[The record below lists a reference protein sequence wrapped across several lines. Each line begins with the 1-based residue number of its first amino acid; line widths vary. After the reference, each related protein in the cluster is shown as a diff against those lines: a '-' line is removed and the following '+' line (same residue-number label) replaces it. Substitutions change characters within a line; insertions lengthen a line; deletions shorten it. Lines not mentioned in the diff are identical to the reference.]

1 MSASRSDWP
10 RLLDLLDEALD
21 MPAEQIAGWVDGL
34 DVSPGLRAQ
43 LREMMARHRATET
56 SDFLAGLPVLGHVP
70 ILREGQEV
78 GGWRLLHRIGD
89 GGMSTVWLA
98 VRADDQ
104 VRREVAIKLPHT
116 GPGQDGLFSR
126 LRRERNIL
134 ASLEHA
140 NIARLYEVG
149 LTAAG
154 TPYLAMEYVQGTT
167 LLRHADAHRLDL
179 AARVCLF
186 RQVLAAVQYAHG
198 KLVLHRDLKPPNILV
213 TDAGEVKLLDFGIA
227 QVLTDSDS
235 TFVATELTQ
244 AGRRPLTPAYASP
257 EQLRGQPLGTASDIY
272 SLGVVLCELLCGERA
287 HVVASASA
295 ARHEEAVLGE
305 DPRAPSRRHPTADAL
320 EARGTTARG
329 LRTALA
335 GDLDAIVLKALALAP
350 EQRYASASTFS
361 DDLERWLAGLPVSA
375 RVPTLWYHARKFVRR
390 HRLAVLSTTL
400 ATAAVVATG
409 SVAILRGI
417 EARRAADSATAARQF
432 MEQLFEGTD
441 PDLFGGHE
449 PSATAL
455 LARGRAKLLAVDNR
469 ASALPVD
476 ELLASIARA
485 QFELGDSPAA
495 DATLVLLLQ
504 RLDSPRDAP
513 LRIQA
518 WLQRADVALSQFQL
532 PAAKEALAQARA
544 EVDAHGADGALRM
557 SLAAY
562 SGAVAL
568 HDDRLDEARR
578 AYEDYLARARQA
590 TGVPPLEM
598 LTVRLGLAKVESMT
612 DHRAAAENLLRDA
625 ETLAA
630 AHPELQGVRFREIAN
645 YRASIA
651 IEQGRYADLGAWL
664 PAALRDC
671 GRSLGPQSIACRLLQ
686 AQQVRV
692 LLKQGRGP
700 AAATA
705 AEGLRLQAD
714 TEPSPARRVEA
725 AVLIARSAAAAGR
738 RADQDAMR
746 RRLEEIDRTA
756 ETSKL
761 DPGYR
766 LLVEDTLAELALA
779 ANDLPAALAWTARA
793 RQFAAGAGLAGS
805 AEARRTALFEGLALA
820 AQGRHGD
827 ALTAWGALCDDG
839 VLARSHLQMRDRLFS
854 LNCARSL
861 AFTEHRAQALAL
873 VRDAL
878 PLLRDGLGAEAPTTL
893 KAEALLGELEP
904 GSALARPA
912 PAAGSPGWFS

>member
-10 RLLDLLDEALD
+10 RLLDLLDVALD
-21 MPAEQIAGWVDGL
+21 MPVDQVAGWVAGL
-34 DVSPGLRAQ
+34 DVSPELRAQ
-43 LREMMARHRATET
+43 LREMMARRRDAET
-56 SDFLAGLPVLGHVP
+56 GDFLAALPVLGHAP
-70 ILREGQEV
+70 TLREGQEV

-116 GPGQDGLFSR
+116 GPGQEGLFSR

-149 LTAAG
+149 LTAGG

-167 LLRHADAHRLDL
+167 LLLHADARRLDL
-179 AARVCLF
+179 AARVRLF

-227 QVLTDSDS
+227 QVLTDSAS

-257 EQLRGQPLGTASDIY
+257 EQLRGLPLGTASDLY

-287 HVVASASA
+287 HVLASASA
-295 ARHEEAVLGE
+295 ARHEEAVLGQ
-305 DPRAPSRRHPTADAL
+305 DPRAPSRRQPTASTL

-350 EQRYASASTFS
+350 EQRYASASAFS
-361 DDLERWLAGLPVSA
+361 DDLERWLAGRPVSA

-390 HRLAVLSTTL
+390 HRLAVLSATL
-400 ATAAVVATG
+400 ATAAVLSTG

-417 EARRAADSATAARQF
+417 EARRAAASATAARQF

-441 PDLFGGHE
+441 PDLFGGHA
-449 PSATAL
+449 PSATEL
-455 LARGRAKLLAVDNR
+455 LARGRAKLLAADSR
-469 ASALPVD
+469 ASPLPVN

-504 RLDSPRDAP
+504 RLGAPQDAP
-513 LRIQA
+513 QRIQA
-518 WLQRADVALSQFQL
+518 WLQRTNLALSLTRF
-532 PAAKEALAQARA
+532 ADARDALAHARA
-544 EVDAHGADGALRM
+544 EADAHGADGAIRM

-568 HDDRLDEARR
+568 HDDRLDDARR
-578 AYEDYLARARQA
+578 DYGHYLALAA
-590 TGVPPLEM
+590 GTTDVPALEM
-598 LTVRLGLAKVESMT
+598 LWVRLGLAKVESMSG
-612 DHRAAAENLLRDA
+612 HRAAAEDLLRGA
-625 ETLAA
+625 EALAA
-630 AHPELQGVRFREIAN
+630 VHPELQGARFREIAA
-645 YRASIA
+645 YRSSIE
-651 IEQGRYADLGAWL
+651 IDHGRYAELGSWL
-664 PAALRDC
+664 PSTLQDC
-671 GRSLGPQSIACRLLQ
+671 GKALGPQSIACRVLQ

-692 LLKQGRGP
+692 LLKQGRGR
-700 AAATA
+700 AAAAA
-705 AEGLRLQAD
+705 AEALRLQLETD
-714 TEPSPARRVEA
+714 PSQARQVEA
-725 AVLIARSAAAAGR
+725 AVLIGRSAAAAGNR
-738 RADQDAMR
+738 EDQEAIR
-746 RRLEEIDRTA
+746 HWLETVERGA
-756 ETSKL
+756 GSSGL

-766 LLVEDTLAELALA
+766 LLVDDTLAELALA
-779 ANDLPAALAWTARA
+779 AGDLPGALGWTASAHQLAER
-793 RQFAAGAGLAGS
+793 AGLADS
-805 AEARRTALFEGLALA
+805 AEARRTALFEGVALA
-820 AQGRHGD
+820 AQGHHGE
-827 ALTAWGALCDDG
+827 ALAAWGSLCDSAT
-839 VLARSHLQMRDRLFS
+839 LAQSRLQVRDRLFS

-861 AFTEHRAQALAL
+861 ALTDRRDQAVAL
-873 VRDAL
+873 VRDAV
-878 PLLRDGLGAEAPTTL
+878 PLMRDGLGTDAPATL
-893 KAEALLGELEP
+893 NAEALLAELTRGPLRARPGPTP
-904 GSALARPA
+904 GSPA
-912 PAAGSPGWFS
+912 YFS

>member
-10 RLLDLLDEALD
+10 RLLDLLDVALD
-21 MPAEQIAGWVDGL
+21 MPADQIAGWVTGL
-34 DVSPGLRAQ
+34 DVTPELRAQ
-43 LREMMARHRATET
+43 LREMMARRRDAET
-56 SDFLAGLPVLGHVP
+56 GDFLAALPALGHVP
-70 ILREGQEV
+70 SLHEGQEV

-98 VRADDQ
+98 ARADDQ

-116 GPGQDGLFSR
+116 GPGQDGLFRR
-126 LRRERNIL
+126 LRRERDIL

-149 LTAAG
+149 LTAGG
-154 TPYLAMEYVQGTT
+154 TPYLAMEYVRGTT
-167 LLRHADAHRLDL
+167 LLLHADVRRLDL
-179 AARVCLF
+179 AARVRLF

-227 QVLTDSDS
+227 QILSDSES

-257 EQLRGQPLGTASDIY
+257 EQSRGLALGTASDIY

-287 HVVASASA
+287 HVLASASA
-295 ARHEEAVLGE
+295 ARHEEAVLGQ
-305 DPRAPSRRHPTADAL
+305 DPRAPSRRQPTARTL

-350 EQRYASASTFS
+350 EQRYASASAFS
-361 DDLERWLAGLPVSA
+361 DDLERWLAGRPVSA

-390 HRLAVLSTTL
+390 HRLAVLSATL
-400 ATAAVVATG
+400 ATAAVLSTG

-417 EARRAADSATAARQF
+417 EARRAAASATAARQF

-455 LARGRAKLLAVDNR
+455 LARGRARLLAADSR
-469 ASALPVD
+469 ESALPVN

-485 QFELGDSPAA
+485 QFELGDSQAA

-504 RLDSPRDAP
+504 RLVSPRDAP
-513 LRIQA
+513 LRIKA
-518 WLQRADVALSQFQL
+518 WLQRTNVALNLSRL

-544 EVDAHGADGALRM
+544 EADAHGADGTLRM
-557 SLAAY
+557 TLAAY

-568 HDDRLDEARR
+568 HDNRLDDARR
-578 AYEDYLARARQA
+578 DYGRYLALAGGA
-590 TGVPPLEM
+590 TDVPALER
-598 LTVRLGLAKVESMT
+598 LWVRLGLAKVESMSG
-612 DHRAAAENLLRDA
+612 HRAEAEELLRGA
-625 ETLAA
+625 EALAA
-630 AHPELQGVRFREIAN
+630 AHPELQGARFREVAT

-651 IEQGRYADLGAWL
+651 IDQGRYAELGHWL
-664 PAALRDC
+664 PATLQEC
-671 GRSLGPQSIACRLLQ
+671 GKALGPQSIACRVLQ

-700 AAATA
+700 AAAAA
-705 AEGLRLQAD
+705 AEALRPQLDAD
-714 TEPSPARRVEA
+714 PSPSRQVEA
-725 AVLIARSAAAAGR
+725 AVLIARSAAAAGHR
-738 RADQDAMR
+738 TDQEAMR
-746 RRLEEIDRTA
+746 RRLQAMERGA
-756 ETSKL
+756 ESSGL
-761 DPGYR
+761 DPDYR
-766 LLVEDTLAELALA
+766 LLVADTLSELALA
-779 ANDLPAALAWTARA
+779 AGDPPSALGWAARA
-793 RQFAAGAGLAGS
+793 RRLIADAGLAGS
-805 AEARRTALFEGLALA
+805 AEARRTALFEGVALA
-820 AQGRHGD
+820 AQGRHGE
-827 ALTAWGALCDDG
+827 ALGVWGSLCDG
-839 VLARSHLQMRDRLFS
+839 ATLARSRLQVRDRLFS

-861 AFTEHRAQALAL
+861 ALTDHRDQALAL
-873 VRDAL
+873 VREAM
-878 PLLRDGLGAEAPTTL
+878 PFLRDGLGADAPATL
-893 KAEALLGELEP
+893 QAEALLAELTHGALP
-904 GSALARPA
+904 ARPDPARGSAAY
-912 PAAGSPGWFS
+912 FS